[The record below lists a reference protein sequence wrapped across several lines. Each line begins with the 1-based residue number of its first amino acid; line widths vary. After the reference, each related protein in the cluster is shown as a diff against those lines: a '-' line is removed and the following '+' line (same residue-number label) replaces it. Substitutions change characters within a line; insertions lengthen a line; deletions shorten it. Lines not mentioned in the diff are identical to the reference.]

1 MQQPSNETAI
11 NLTTLFNKGLYYD
24 AEKLANSI
32 IKQYPKYKFGWKI
45 LGILF
50 IKNRKLVQA
59 IDANKKAIELIPQDA
74 SLYNN
79 LGVAQK
85 ELGMLK
91 NAEINF
97 RKAIDINKNYP
108 EGYFNLA
115 NVLNILNRKHEAHTF
130 YLEAIRLNPNYF
142 EAIINM
148 GVTLLEIKEYSKSV
162 AYFKKAIELKP
173 SFYITYNYLGNS
185 YIEMGK
191 VDKAIRVLCQAIEKK
206 SSYEEA
212 WNNIYYPLRIIK
224 NKNKNNKAFINL
236 INTSNFGQDNLR
248 LKILNLKLN
257 LGNINANYH
266 LKEAIDVINILKI
279 NKIKNPYFLN
289 STPKKKS
296 KLPCNIINLIHFGR
310 SGTGLLHSLLDNH
323 SEISTIPSFYLSEF
337 FDISNWENL
346 TKNGWIHIVDKFI
359 AKYPVLFDSR
369 ETYPVPSINKG
380 KISSLGIKEG
390 LINLGNSKK

>member
-97 RKAIDINKNYP
+97 RKAIYINKNYP

-115 NVLNILNRKHEAHTF
+115 NVLNILNRKHEAYTF
-130 YLEAIRLNPNYF
+130 YLETIRLNPNYF

-224 NKNKNNKAFINL
+224 NKNKNN
-236 INTSNFGQDNLR
+236 
-248 LKILNLKLN
+248 
-257 LGNINANYH
+257 
-266 LKEAIDVINILKI
+266 E
-279 NKIKNPYFLN
+279 NK
-289 STPKKKS
+289 
-296 KLPCNIINLIHFGR
+296 
-310 SGTGLLHSLLDNH
+310 
-323 SEISTIPSFYLSEF
+323 
-337 FDISNWENL
+337 
-346 TKNGWIHIVDKFI
+346 
-359 AKYPVLFDSR
+359 
-369 ETYPVPSINKG
+369 
-380 KISSLGIKEG
+380 
-390 LINLGNSKK
+390 